1 MKLLTYEIDKKELVG
16 VLNREET
23 FVYPL
28 SAADMDYRT
37 MKDVIS
43 EISPSEM
50 ELLEHISGLPPYE
63 VANAAPL

>member
-43 EISPSEM
+43 EISGDGVTGAY
-50 ELLEHISGLPPYE
+50 LR
-63 VANAAPL
+63 AAAL